1 MEDVLLLLLLLLLLS
16 FKSLSLS
23 VVVVVESDYY
33 VKIDEGKEL
42 DEGDIDKLFQTPQYY
57 TTSE

>member
-1 MEDVLLLLLLLLLLS
+1 M
-16 FKSLSLS
+16 
-23 VVVVVESDYY
+23 VVVESDYY

-57 TTSE
+57 TTSEWYTNKGINLILSTLTKSL